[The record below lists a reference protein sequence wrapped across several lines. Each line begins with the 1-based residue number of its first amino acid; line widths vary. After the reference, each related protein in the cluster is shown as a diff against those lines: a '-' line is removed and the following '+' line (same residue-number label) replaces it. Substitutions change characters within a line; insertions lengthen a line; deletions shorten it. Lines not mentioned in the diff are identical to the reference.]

1 MGIFKQA
8 EAKMANPSLILRR
21 IDDIIKSEEDKRQY
35 RGVELTNR
43 MKILLVSDP
52 NTDKSAAAMDV
63 NVGRDTLV
71 FRVILCVPYVIVFL
85 LF

>member
-1 MGIFKQA
+1 
-8 EAKMANPSLILRR
+8 MANPSLILRR

-35 RGVELTNR
+35 RGLELANR

-63 NVGRDTLV
+63 NVGMHTVFCTICLV
-71 FRVILCVPYVIVFL
+71 RRILTE
-85 LF
+85 